1 MKNYIKNG
9 LIIVNKPKSLTSH
22 DVVKEIRKFFPNIKV
37 GHTGTLDP
45 MTTGVLL
52 VCIGKATRLSR
63 VLNRYDKE
71 YIAEI
76 ELGYETDTLDGHGE
90 IVKKLSK
97 GEISKRLE
105 KITNLRK
112 VINKFVG
119 EISQIPPIYS
129 AIKYKGEELY
139 KITRRERKV
148 RVKPRN
154 VNIYKIQLI
163 DKIGDSIFKI
173 KVICSSGTYIRALAR
188 DIARSLGTYATLIE
202 LVRTK
207 VGNYKIENSYK
218 LEQLKKL
225 YLKAMICKVII
236 PISQILSG
244 FEKVIIKDFC
254 KKMIKNGAPLSLN
267 MIKNVP
273 FKCKSRKELVV
284 LVKEEKIVGIY
295 KTFRDIDL
303 KPESTSRTDVAKAW
317 IMLN

>member
-1 MKNYIKNG
+1 MNYIKNG
-9 LIIVNKPKSLTSH
+9 LIIINKPKGLTSH
-22 DVVKEIRKFFPNIKV
+22 DVVEEIRKFFPNIKV

-45 MTTGVLL
+45 MATGILL
-52 VCIGKATRLSR
+52 VCIGRATKLSR

-76 ELGYETDTLDGHGE
+76 ELGYETDTLDSHGK
-90 IVKKLSK
+90 IVKKSSK
-97 GEISKRLE
+97 SEIGKKLE

-129 AIKYKGEELY
+129 AIKYKGEKLY
-139 KITRRERKV
+139 KITRRNQKV
-148 RVKPRN
+148 KIKPRN

-163 DKIGDSIFKI
+163 DKIRDSTFKI
-173 KVICSSGTYIRALAR
+173 KVICSSGLYIRALAR
-188 DIARSLGTYATLIE
+188 DIGINLGTYATLIE
-202 LVRTK
+202 LIRIRIGK
-207 VGNYKIENSYK
+207 YKIENSYK

-225 YLKAMICKVII
+225 YLKGMISKVII
-236 PISQILSG
+236 PISQILSE
-244 FEKVIIKDFC
+244 FKKVIIKDFY
-254 KKMIKNGAPLSLN
+254 KKMIKNGAPLSFN

-273 FKCKSRKELVV
+273 FKCKSRKELVI
-284 LVKEEKIVGIY
+284 LVNEEKIVGIY

-303 KPESTSRTDVAKAW
+303 KSVSISKTDVAKAW